1 MLESQVALSP
11 TRLTLA
17 RHLRGLTRVELAAA
31 CGMSRRTV
39 TDYEKGH
46 HPPSLSMANR
56 LAQELRV
63 TLDFLTAAE
72 VDTPPA
78 EAISFRSLS
87 RLPARTRDRACAMAT
102 LGGHLAD
109 WLAREFDL
117 PKADLPDWQYVDP
130 EAAAEGLRAE
140 WGLGVHPCPS
150 MVSLLETHGVRVFS
164 LARLADQWVG
174 LDGLSFWHGVTPVV
188 LIDTAMPASRL
199 RMSLAHELGHLV
211 LHRAHGMA
219 DRRTA
224 EHEAAK
230 FAAAFLLPR
239 ENMRACG
246 VRTAS
251 IDALVQL
258 KAVWGTSVAA
268 LARRLYEVDMLS
280 EWSYRQAYI
289 QLSSL
294 GWRKGE
300 PEHTERPLP
309 SEASVLLRKV
319 FAALRMD
326 GTTRPA
332 VAQALHL
339 AMDDLDTL
347 LVGLVPTTVAPTVT
361 PQVMEP

>member
-17 RHLRGLTRVELAAA
+17 RHLRGFTRVELAAA
-31 CGMSRRTV
+31 CDMSRRTV
-39 TDYEKGH
+39 SDYEMGH

-63 TLDFLTAAE
+63 TLGFLTAAE
-72 VDTPPA
+72 VDPPPA

-102 LGGHLAD
+102 LAGHLAD
-109 WLAREFDL
+109 WLAHEFDL

-130 EAAAEGLRAE
+130 EAAAEGLRAQ
-140 WGLGVHPCPS
+140 WGLGVQPCPS
-150 MVSLLETHGVRVFS
+150 LVPLLEAHGVRVFS

-188 LIDTAMPASRL
+188 LIDTAMPTSRL

-239 ENMRACG
+239 ENLRACG
-246 VRTAS
+246 VRTAN

-258 KAVWGTSVAA
+258 KAVWGASVAA

-280 EWSYRQAYI
+280 EWHYRQAFI
-289 QLSSL
+289 QLNL
-294 GWRKGE
+294 LAWRQGE
-300 PEHTERPLP
+300 ADNTERPLP

-319 FAALRMD
+319 FTAIRAD
-326 GTTRPA
+326 GTSRPS
-332 VAQALHL
+332 VAKALNL
-339 AMDDLDTL
+339 EMDDLNAL
-347 LVGLVPTTVAPTVT
+347 VVGLMPTAVPA
-361 PQVMEP
+361 